1 MIEINLLP
9 PHLKARKREPMK
21 LPSLPVMPVAAGIV
35 VFLLV
40 IQVLLWV
47 FIQVKTVSR
56 DSLKKKAVS
65 IAASNKEAITIDS
78 TLREMSSKVAIV
90 DKLSG
95 SRFGLAKMLN
105 DISDSMTSGVWLRII
120 DIKKG
125 ESPAEPGILKEVL
138 VIEGS
143 SVISGGTDEY
153 TIGKFVNSLKEN
165 ASFSSDFDNIEI
177 AKEER
182 KKIQNTE
189 IMDFIVMCHF
199 KKGKGL

>member
-9 PHLKARKREPMK
+9 PHLRVRKKEPMK
-21 LPSLPVMPVAAGIV
+21 LPSLPVIPVAAGIV
-35 VFLLV
+35 IFLFA
-40 IQVLLWV
+40 IQVLLWI

-56 DSLKKKAVS
+56 DSLKKKAAS
-65 IAASNKEAITIDS
+65 IAASNKEAINIDN
-78 TLREMSSKVAIV
+78 TLKDISSKVAIV

-105 DISDSMTSGVWLRII
+105 NISDSMTSGVWLRSI

-125 ESPAEPGILKEVL
+125 ESPAEPGILSEVL
-138 VIEGS
+138 IIEGS
-143 SVISGGTDEY
+143 SVIFGGTDEY

-165 ASFSSDFDNIEI
+165 ESFSSDFDNIEI

-182 KKIQNTE
+182 RKVQNTE